1 MTAVAIIFLVEILLA
16 SKMLEEMRLV
26 QILKE
31 TWTLSFLRCIFSEFV
46 GTAVFVFASLA
57 STIMWHQPTA
67 EAGGSSSGPQ
77 SHSLA
82 TDLTHDLSVGAPQHS
97 TASVMQASPDP
108 VHVSLTFGIS
118 VAIVS
123 LCLGSAGG
131 VHLNPAVTLALL
143 AGFRVSPMRAVL
155 YVIAQLLG
163 SITASAF
170 LHGVTPA
177 GVRGD
182 LGLNT
187 LSPGVSEFQA
197 LGVEMVITSQLIL
210 CVFATSDKNSS
221 LNKFA
226 PVIIGLSVTLGHLVA
241 IGFTSCSM
249 NPARSFGPAVVTASF
264 KNHWVFWVGPL
275 GGAIL
280 AALVYDFM
288 LVPRWSSL
296 TEWLTGMREAF
307 LTDSDTTPDNTSTN
321 NTNET

>member
-1 MTAVAIIFLVEILLA
+1 
-16 SKMLEEMRLV
+16 MRLV

-31 TWTLSFLRCIFSEFV
+31 TWTLSFVRCIFSEFV

-67 EAGGSSSGPQ
+67 EAG
-77 SHSLA
+77 
-82 TDLTHDLSVGAPQHS
+82 
-97 TASVMQASPDP
+97 DP

-118 VAIVS
+118 VAVMS

-143 AGFRVSPMRAVL
+143 AGFRVSPMRAFL

-210 CVFATSDKNSS
+210 CVFATSDKKSS

-241 IGFTSCSM
+241 VRHYFIYLCTLPMKS
-249 NPARSFGPAVVTASF
+249 A
-264 KNHWVFWVGPL
+264 
-275 GGAIL
+275 
-280 AALVYDFM
+280 
-288 LVPRWSSL
+288 
-296 TEWLTGMREAF
+296 
-307 LTDSDTTPDNTSTN
+307 
-321 NTNET
+321 